1 MTGCE
6 SSKLPISKKVTDELV
21 EFTVIAAYLWVC
33 FTAIFFFKATILKD
47 QGIHFAPFG
56 FAAVKALI
64 CAKFVLIGRAF
75 RVGERFNNMP
85 LIWPTL
91 DRSLVFFLLLL
102 ILNAL
107 EEIVVGLM
115 HGRKTADSLSAMG
128 GGSVDQLVATSIV
141 GLLILIPFFA
151 FRVLGEAV
159 GERNLVRV
167 FLQPRGK
174 LDISELCSPWPRAL
188 IG

>member
-1 MTGCE
+1 MTSGE
-6 SSKLPISKKVTDELV
+6 SSKPSIKKRIADEFI
-21 EFTVIAAYLWVC
+21 EFAVITIYLCVC
-33 FTAIFFFKATILKD
+33 FTAIFYFKATILKD
-47 QGIHFAPFG
+47 QGIAFAPFG
-56 FAAVKALI
+56 FAVVKALI
-64 CAKFVLIGRAF
+64 CAKFILIGRAF
-75 RVGERFNNMP
+75 RVGERFNNLP

-91 DRSLVFFLLLL
+91 YRSLAFFILLL

-115 HGRKTADSLSAMG
+115 HGRKTADSLAGMG
-128 GGSVDQLVATSIV
+128 GGSLDQLVATSIV

-167 FLQPRGK
+167 FFQPR
-174 LDISELCSPWPRAL
+174 A
-188 IG
+188 

>member
-1 MTGCE
+1 MTGAE
-6 SSKLPISKKVTDELV
+6 SSKVPISKRVTDELI
-21 EFTVIAAYLWVC
+21 EFAVIAAYLCVC
-33 FTAIFFFKATILKD
+33 FTAIFYFKATILKD
-47 QGIHFAPFG
+47 QGIAFAPFG

-75 RVGERFNNMP
+75 RVGERFKNLP

-91 DRSLVFFLLLL
+91 YKSFAFFLLLL

-107 EEIVVGLM
+107 EETVVGLM
-115 HGRKTADSLSAMG
+115 HGRKTEDSLATMG
-128 GGSVDQLVATSIV
+128 GGSLDQLVATSII

-159 GERNLVRV
+159 GERNLIRV
-167 FLQPRGK
+167 FFQPRAK
-174 LDISELCSPWPRAL
+174 IDL
-188 IG
+188 

>member
-1 MTGCE
+1 MSSGD
-6 SSKLPISKKVTDELV
+6 SSKVPISKRVTDELI
-21 EFTVIAAYLWVC
+21 EFAVITIYLCVC
-33 FTAIFFFKATILKD
+33 FTAIFYFKATILKD
-47 QGIHFAPFG
+47 QGIAFAPFG

-64 CAKFVLIGRAF
+64 CAKFILIGRAL
-75 RVGERFNNMP
+75 RVGERFKNMP

-91 DRSLVFFLLLL
+91 YRSLAFFILLL
-102 ILNAL
+102 ILNTL

-115 HGRKTADSLSAMG
+115 HGRKTADSLAGMG
-128 GGSVDQLVATSIV
+128 GGSLDQLVATSII

-167 FLQPRGK
+167 FFQPRSKIDVGA
-174 LDISELCSPWPRAL
+174 RAD
-188 IG
+188 